1 MATSGDQSDA
11 VEIGEVARLRAMA
24 VELAR
29 KLEHVKEMQQELEA
43 EKQRIAQCAVA
54 PLDTIVDVNVGG
66 TVFTTLRS
74 TMCSLPGTFLE
85 AIFSGRHR
93 TLTRDGAVFIDRNA
107 QYFQLILDWLRS
119 PTPARLASLPMHDAL
134 FVEELEYYGL
144 LSAIQSRQGQS
155 VVLLVGG
162 QNERNIHVCSAVC
175 YDFEQEKWIA
185 CASMGQARAYA
196 AACVLAGQLYVVGG
210 QDAGHCNTVER
221 YSPDHNAWAPVAP
234 MRVARSG
241 LACAATNTVL
251 YAAGGMAAGRRLALV
266 EAYSPVL
273 NTWTSLPSLPVPLS
287 LLGLCAFG
295 EALFAFGGEEM
306 DGVPSK
312 RVYKYTAA
320 AAAAGWSEAAPM
332 LRARDTFGWCV
343 LDGMLYVCG
352 GWGGA
357 AALAAVERYSPER
370 DEWTAVA
377 PMPGPRV
384 ACCAVAVAGK
394 LVVVG
399 GIDARA
405 CVAEAFQYDP
415 LADAWA
421 RLPSLPAARYAAAVG
436 VVRRGA
442 WVSTSAAPASSP
454 PASRAGEAD

>member
-1 MATSGDQSDA
+1 M
-11 VEIGEVARLRAMA
+11 ARLRAVA

-29 KLEHVKEMQQELEA
+29 KLEHVKELQEGLEA
-43 EKQRIAQCAVA
+43 EKKRMAVSAAA
-54 PLDTIVDVNVGG
+54 PFDAIVDVNVGG
-66 TVFTTLRS
+66 TVFTTLHS
-74 TMCSLPGTFLE
+74 TMCSVPGTFLE

-93 TLTRDGAVFIDRNA
+93 TLTRDGAVFIDRNPH
-107 QYFQLILDWLRS
+107 YFQLILDWLRS

-134 FVEELEYYGL
+134 FIEELEYYGL

-162 QNERNIHVCSAVC
+162 QNERNIHLSSATC
-175 YDFEQEKWIA
+175 YDFENEKWLT

-196 AACVLAGQLYVVGG
+196 AGCVLAGQLYVVGG

-221 YSPDHNAWAPVAP
+221 YNPDHNAWAPVAP
-234 MRVARSG
+234 MRVPRSG
-241 LACAATNTVL
+241 LACAATNSIL
-251 YAAGGMAAGRRLALV
+251 YAAGGMTAGRRLALV
-266 EAYSPVL
+266 ERYDPIL
-273 NTWTSLPSLPVPLS
+273 NAWTSLPSLPVPLS
-287 LLGLCAFG
+287 LLGLCALG
-295 EALFAFGGEEM
+295 DALFAFGGEEM

-320 AAAAGWSEAAPM
+320 AAGWAEATPM
-332 LRARDTFGWCV
+332 LRARDTFGWSL

-357 AALAAVERYSPER
+357 AALASVERYSPER

-377 PMPGPRV
+377 SMPAPRV
-384 ACCAVAVAGK
+384 ACSAVAVEGK
-394 LVVVG
+394 LVVLG

-415 LADAWA
+415 LTDTWSS
-421 RLPSLPAARYAAAVG
+421 LPSLPAARYAAAVG
-436 VVRRGA
+436 VVRRGK
-442 WVSTSAAPASSP
+442 WVTSCAPGLVAS
-454 PASRAGEAD
+454 PARTPDVE